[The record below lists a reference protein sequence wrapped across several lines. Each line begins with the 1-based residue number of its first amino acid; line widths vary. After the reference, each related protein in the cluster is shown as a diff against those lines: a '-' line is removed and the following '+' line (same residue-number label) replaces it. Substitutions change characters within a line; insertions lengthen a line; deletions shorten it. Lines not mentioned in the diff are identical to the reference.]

1 MLKPMKKNINMSKLV
16 RTYGTLAGYVILL
29 IAFTVLASGKFLTA
43 NNIITILRQIA
54 MLAVISIGQTFVMIT
69 GRTDLSVGYS
79 ASAMGILV
87 ASLMVKHGGINMWL
101 AVLITVIVAGLA
113 GLINGL
119 LVAYVGVP
127 DFIGTLGFGYVISG
141 INQAFTK
148 GHPVTNLPA
157 EFELF
162 GAKRLFGVIPNAVI
176 IMLLVLVVAGIILN
190 QTKLGR
196 YIYGVGDNEEA
207 TMMSGINTKRT
218 ITWAFVLSGMTC
230 GITAIMLTSRLGSAH
245 PQAAEDYLLN
255 SIAAVWLGS
264 TAFHDGQ
271 PNLAG
276 TVLGALII
284 GTMSNGLTILNVE
297 YYFQDIA
304 TGLIIL
310 AAVILSSMQRNNRK

>member
-1 MLKPMKKNINMSKLV
+1 MINKKMNLSRAA
-16 RTYGTLAGYVILL
+16 RTYGTLAGYIVLVL
-29 IAFTVLASGKFLTA
+29 AFTLLAPGKFLTP
-43 NNIITILRQIA
+43 NNTITILRQIA

-87 ASLMVKHGGINMWL
+87 ASLMVENGMNMWV
-101 AVLITVIVAGLA
+101 AAIITIVVAGLI
-113 GLINGL
+113 GLLNGI

-127 DFIGTLGFGYVISG
+127 DFIGTLGFGYVVAG
-141 INQAFTK
+141 VNQAFTK

-157 EFELF
+157 GFELF
-162 GAKRLFGVIPNAVI
+162 GAQKLFGIFPNAVI
-176 IMLLVLVVAGIILN
+176 IMLLVLFIASVILN
-190 QTKLGR
+190 QMKLGR

-207 TMMSGINTKRT
+207 TMMSGINTKKT
-218 ITWAFVLSGMTC
+218 VAWAFVLCGMTC
-230 GITAIMLTSRLGSAH
+230 GVTAIMLTSRLGSAH

-264 TAFHDGQ
+264 TAFRDGQ

-276 TVLGALII
+276 TLLGALII
-284 GTMSNGLTILNVE
+284 GTMANGLTIMNVE
-297 YYFQDIA
+297 YYYQDIA

-310 AAVILSSMQRNNRK
+310 AAVILSSIQRSNKK

>member
-1 MLKPMKKNINMSKLV
+1 MLKAMGKNMNMSKLV

-101 AVLITVIVAGLA
+101 AVLITILVAGLA

-176 IMLLVLVVAGIILN
+176 IMLLVLAVAGVILN

-207 TMMSGINTKRT
+207 TMMSGINTKKT
-218 ITWAFVLSGMTC
+218 IAWAFVLSGMTC

>member
-1 MLKPMKKNINMSKLV
+1 MIKAMGKNMNMSKLV

-101 AVLITVIVAGLA
+101 AVLITILVAGLA

-176 IMLLVLVVAGIILN
+176 IMLLVLAVAGVILN

-207 TMMSGINTKRT
+207 TMMSGINTKKT
-218 ITWAFVLSGMTC
+218 IAWAFVLSGMTC

>member
-1 MLKPMKKNINMSKLV
+1 MLKAIGKNMNMSKLV

-101 AVLITVIVAGLA
+101 AVLITILVAGLA

-176 IMLLVLVVAGIILN
+176 IMLLVLAVAGVILN
-190 QTKLGR
+190 QTKLR
-196 YIYGVGDNEEA
+196 
-207 TMMSGINTKRT
+207 
-218 ITWAFVLSGMTC
+218 VLE
-230 GITAIMLTSRLGSAH
+230 IMKKL
-245 PQAAEDYLLN
+245 P
-255 SIAAVWLGS
+255 
-264 TAFHDGQ
+264 
-271 PNLAG
+271 
-276 TVLGALII
+276 
-284 GTMSNGLTILNVE
+284 
-297 YYFQDIA
+297 
-304 TGLIIL
+304 
-310 AAVILSSMQRNNRK
+310 

>member
-1 MLKPMKKNINMSKLV
+1 MTQKMNLSKAA
-16 RTYGTLAGYVILL
+16 RTYGTLAGYIILL
-29 IAFTVLASGKFLTA
+29 LAFTVLAPGKFLTV
-43 NNIITILRQIA
+43 NNVITILRQIA

-79 ASAMGILV
+79 ASAMVILV
-87 ASLMVKHGGINMWL
+87 AALMVKHGGINMWL
-101 AVLITVIVAGLA
+101 AVLITIGAAGLV
-113 GLINGL
+113 GLVNGL

-157 EFELF
+157 QFELF

-176 IMLLVLVVAGIILN
+176 IMLIVLAVVGLILN
-190 QTKLGR
+190 QTRLGR

-207 TMMSGINTKRT
+207 TMMSGINTKKT
-218 ITWAFVLSGMTC
+218 ITWAFVLCGMTC
-230 GITAIMLTSRLGSAH
+230 GITAVMLTSRLGSAH

-264 TAFHDGQ
+264 TAFRDGQ

-276 TVLGALII
+276 TLLGALII
-284 GTMSNGLTILNVE
+284 GTMANGLTILNVE
-297 YYFQDIA
+297 YYYQDIA

-310 AAVILSSMQRNNRK
+310 AAVVLSSMQRSNRK